1 MVEHFVVQSMSAFK
15 KDEVLAVVVLEK
27 IFLVV
32 DTFVFVTKTAPY
44 HGFIGRRDAFEC
56 FFFDD
61 LELFNHRFVDLEVFG
76 TIFAFVEKFSAPDA
90 AKGEQ
95 ARGLKRG
102 IDQNAGDTAQLFGIK
117 SSHRGADN

>member
-32 DTFVFVTKTAPY
+32 DTFVFVAKTAPY
-44 HGFIGRRDAFEC
+44 HGFIGRCDALKRP
-56 FFFDD
+56 FFKGF
-61 LELFNHRFVDLEVFG
+61 ELFNHRFVYFEIFG

-90 AKGEQ
+90 AKSEQ
-95 ARGLKRG
+95 
-102 IDQNAGDTAQLFGIK
+102 T
-117 SSHRGADN
+117 